1 MNDRYFYNDDSLIQ
15 NSDIKLNLKNME
27 DLFDLSMNDEQFNP
41 LDDLQSNPLSN
52 NSPSDDDLIGGVFNH
67 KGLSPFDSGF
77 DADHPMP
84 TYDQLKNAG
93 FSDYLAHQITGGLSH
108 CYSQRELFHCLYES
122 EDPVKAYN
130 EMMDAKAQDSIEKAD
145 KLIQEIES
153 GLL

>member
-1 MNDRYFYNDDSLIQ
+1 
-15 NSDIKLNLKNME
+15 ME
-27 DLFDLSMNDEQFNP
+27 DFFDMSMNEEQLNP
-41 LDDLQSNPLSN
+41 LDDLQSDPLSVITN
-52 NSPSDDDLIGGVFNH
+52 PNDDMLGGVFNH

-84 TYDQLKNAG
+84 TYDQLRNAG
-93 FSDYLAHQITGGLSH
+93 FSDYLAHQITDGLSH

-130 EMMDAKAQDSIEKAD
+130 EMMDAKVQDSMAKTD